1 MPTLYMRIGSDKAGT
16 VTLARLV
23 ERNRDVFLRHN
34 VNAPPRNCV
43 ALLDHFVTRHN
54 LRTIDVF
61 GSKASP
67 AVDKRAHEFAEF
79 MEHYPDFKEMDIFL
93 TTETFWGRLS
103 KKDISAR
110 KDDISTLCTCI
121 KDFFYNHAIKI
132 ILHLRRV
139 DLYIESLYKQRI
151 KSNQFVN
158 MERLKKSISPQKCMA
173 LLGILE
179 DVFGK
184 ENLIVRPFER
194 SRLLDNDLVA
204 DTLGI
209 MGLYDQRG
217 EFASMVANEG
227 LHRDLCE
234 TLLVLNREHGKL
246 LDNKALLELSNI
258 LTKDYKFTDYKFI
271 LSRAERVALY
281 SAFEEF
287 YSYLARTYNNGNAF
301 FVEPFPNDAHP
312 GYSLSRERFATI
324 RELVMSR
331 LSSVA

>member
-1 MPTLYMRIGSDKAGT
+1 MRTLYLRIGSDKAGT

-23 ERNRDVFLRHN
+23 ERNKDVFLRHN
-34 VNAPPRNCV
+34 VLAPSRNC
-43 ALLDHFVTRHN
+43 LTLFDHFVN
-54 LRTIDVF
+54 EQSLKTIDVF
-61 GSKASP
+61 GSEATPP
-67 AVDKRAHEFAEF
+67 ADKRAHEFADF
-79 MEHYPDFKEMDIFL
+79 MKHYPDLKEMDIFL

-103 KKDISAR
+103 KKDIPVR
-110 KDDISTLCTCI
+110 KDDISTLCECI
-121 KDFFYNHAIKI
+121 KDFFCNHAIKI

-194 SRLLDNDLVA
+194 SQMLNNDLVA

-209 MGLYDQRG
+209 MGLHDQRG
-217 EFASMVANEG
+217 EFATMVANEG

-234 TLLVLNREHGKL
+234 TLLILNREHGKL

-258 LTKDYKFTDYKFI
+258 LTNDYKFPDYKFI
-271 LSRAERVALY
+271 LSRAERIALC

-287 YSYLARTYNNGNAF
+287 YCYLARTYNNGNAF
-301 FVEPFPNDAHP
+301 FAEEFRDDSHL
-312 GYSLSRERFATI
+312 GYSLSQERFETI
-324 RELVMSR
+324 RGLVMSR
-331 LSSVA
+331 LSTVA